1 VTHEEQIGWET
12 RVGRLVALAAF
23 ASAILLVAAI
33 AVSSSAN
40 TITDP
45 DTVDTLRLVRENESS
60 FLIGSILQGLSTA
73 LFAPV
78 LWFLYRVIAY
88 RRPEIPPVARYL
100 AIIAPVV
107 SGLLFVVSR
116 FQVAHVADSVG
127 NYLAAHAMPPGAA
140 DDYAKD
146 QLTGGA
152 LQTVGGLGLAAG
164 LAMGLALVLIGMN
177 AMRSGVLSR
186 FMGIIG
192 IIVGV
197 LLVLPIFGSV
207 PFVQVFWLGALG
219 LLFLGR
225 WPQGGRGPA
234 WASGEAIPWPTAA
247 DRQAAIA
254 EARADREAGR
264 EEAKE
269 RYRTAVGAPG
279 AQAGDE
285 DDGYDADGDGANGAE
300 PSRPAA
306 QHPRSKKRTSAA
318 STSARSDFA

>member
-1 VTHEEQIGWET
+1 VSREEQLSWEA

-45 DTVDTLRLVRENESS
+45 DTVDTLRLVHDNKAS

-73 LFAPV
+73 LFAPP
-78 LWFLYRVIAY
+78 LWFLYKAIAY
-88 RRPEIPPVARYL
+88 RRPEIPPIARYL
-100 AIIAPVV
+100 AILAPVV
-107 SGLLFVVSR
+107 SGLLFIVSR
-116 FQVAHVADSVG
+116 FQVAHVADQARAHLIA
-127 NYLAAHAMPPGAA
+127 NPLPPDAANT
-140 DDYAKD
+140 YAKD

-234 WASGEAIPWPTAA
+234 WESGEAIPWPTAA
-247 DRQAAIA
+247 DRQAKIS
-254 EARADREAGR
+254 EARAEREAGR
-264 EEAKE
+264 EQAKE
-269 RYRTAVGAPG
+269 RYRTAVGAG
-279 AQAGDE
+279 DAEAEDDVDYGDE
-285 DDGYDADGDGANGAE
+285 DSANGDGAG
-300 PSRPAA
+300 PSRQPS
-306 QHPRSKKRTSAA
+306 QHPRSKKRK
-318 STSARSDFA
+318 RKRR

>member
-1 VTHEEQIGWET
+1 M
-12 RVGRLVALAAF
+12 
-23 ASAILLVAAI
+23 
-33 AVSSSAN
+33 
-40 TITDP
+40 
-45 DTVDTLRLVRENESS
+45 RLVRENKSS
-60 FLIGSILQGLSTA
+60 FLIGSVLQGLSTA

-78 LWFLYRVIAY
+78 LWFLYKVIAY
-88 RRPEIPPVARYL
+88 RRPEIPPVARWL
-100 AIIAPVV
+100 AIIAPIA
-107 SGLLFVVSR
+107 SGLLFIVSR
-116 FQVAHVADSVG
+116 FQVAHVADVVG
-127 NYLAAHAMPPGAA
+127 HTLSATPLAPDAA
-140 DDYAKD
+140 NDYAKD

-234 WASGEAIPWPTAA
+234 WESGEAIPWPTAA

-254 EARADREAGR
+254 AARADREAGR
-264 EEAKE
+264 EEAKD

-279 AQAGDE
+279 GRDDDE
-285 DDGYDADGDGANGAE
+285 DETDYDVDVDGDGANGAE
-300 PSRPAA
+300 PSHP
-306 QHPRSKKRTSAA
+306 QHPRS
-318 STSARSDFA
+318 